1 LHIYTM
7 HFIVS
12 STHLLR
18 HLQILSGVLSN
29 SNTLP
34 ILDHFLFDLAPG
46 EAVISASDL
55 ETTMTV
61 KLEVRTEDKGTI
73 AIPAKMLLE
82 ILKAFPDIPLTFKID
97 TDTFAIELVSD
108 AGKYKLT
115 GANGEEFPTTP
126 ELEGVSSVELKADT
140 LVKAINRTIFAA
152 GSDDLRPVMSGIFFE
167 LYEDSIR
174 FVSTDAHRLVRYA
187 RTDAKAN
194 ESSQFIVPKKPLNL
208 LKAAAT
214 SAETVVMSFNES
226 NAKFSFNDVSISCRL
241 IEGKYPNYDAVIPK
255 ENPNRMTINRMDF
268 LQAIRRVAIFAN
280 KTTHQVRLRIAGS
293 ELTVNAEDLD
303 FANEASE
310 RLTCSYQGEDIEIG
324 FNSRFLADML
334 NNIDAPEITLELSA
348 PNRAGIIRPSEP
360 EESGEDLLM
369 LVMPVMLNS

>member
-1 LHIYTM
+1 MHLYTM

-12 STHLLR
+12 SNHLLR
-18 HLQILSGVLSN
+18 HLQMLSGVLSSN
-29 SNTLP
+29 NTLP

-46 EAVISASDL
+46 EALISASDL

-61 KLEVRTEDKGTI
+61 KLEVRTEDTASM
-73 AIPAKMLLE
+73 AIPAKMLLD
-82 ILKAFPDIPLTFKID
+82 ILKAFPDIPLTFKADPD
-97 TDTFAIELVSD
+97 TYAIELVSD
-108 AGKYKLT
+108 AGKYKLA
-115 GANGEEFPTTP
+115 GANGEEFPKTP
-126 ELEGVSSVELKADT
+126 ALEGGSSVKIKAST
-140 LVKAINRTIFAA
+140 LVTAINRTLFAA

-167 LYEDSIR
+167 LYEDSLR
-174 FVSTDAHRLVRYA
+174 FVATDAHRLVRYA

-208 LKAAAT
+208 LKGTAT
-214 SAETVVMSFNES
+214 SAETVEMSFNES
-226 NAKFSFNDVSISCRL
+226 NAIFTFDDVTIACRL

-255 ENPNRMTINRMDF
+255 DNPNRMTINRIDF

-303 FANEASE
+303 FANEATE

-334 NNIDAPEITLELSA
+334 NNLGAPEVTLELSA
-348 PNRAGIIRPSEP
+348 PNRAGIIRPSNP
-360 EESGEDLLM
+360 EEEGEDLLM
-369 LVMPVMLNS
+369 LVMPVMLNG